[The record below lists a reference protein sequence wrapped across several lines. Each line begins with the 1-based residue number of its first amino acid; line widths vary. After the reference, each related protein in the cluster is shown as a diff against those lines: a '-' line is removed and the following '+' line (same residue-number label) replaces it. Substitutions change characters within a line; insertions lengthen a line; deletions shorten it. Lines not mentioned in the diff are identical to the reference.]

1 VCAFAAVT
9 MISVG
14 QVSGIIAA
22 TIFLGVFLSSDA
34 IFLLIL
40 GLTIIPQLN
49 TLSLSQLSLSWW
61 VTSRM
66 KILLPLGLSQSS
78 NRLVLTKQLI
88 QTSYRLGPL

>member
-1 VCAFAAVT
+1 